1 MCLWFLSRPGRGS
14 CPWHL
19 FGGAVLAFT
28 KPSSLALVK
37 NTAFTFAKL
46 YSKLSKT
53 HLIHKTILWPRG
65 YLPRVVMRTLR
76 LREGVVTFPGA
87 DSRLVICS
95 LLYYRCL
102 VQSWRIVDPQVFINW
117 KIGTFP
123 GLNSSLRTLCPVFF
137 PLNQHGW
144 AQWLGSSQ
152 GHQIIQRVDWVSLAV
167 LISNEDGSF

>member
-1 MCLWFLSRPGRGS
+1 MSDFCFSITILHGIQWLGMCRWFLSRPGRGS

-37 NTAFTFAKL
+37 NTTFTFAKL

-53 HLIHKTILWPRG
+53 HLIHKTILWHRG
-65 YLPRVVMRTLR
+65 YLPRVIMRTLR

-102 VQSWRIVDPQVFINW
+102 VQSWRILKDLLIEKLVHFQDWTQVF
-117 KIGTFP
+117 KLF
-123 GLNSSLRTLCPVFF
+123 
-137 PLNQHGW
+137 
-144 AQWLGSSQ
+144 AQC
-152 GHQIIQRVDWVSLAV
+152 
-167 LISNEDGSF
+167 SFL